1 MCLCFGPVYLPLS
14 PSQGTLDSSILTEQ
28 GILQALEAGKTLA
41 SAVDLD
47 LGPTVIVSPMGRAR
61 QTLECVREEL
71 RKSETSKDFET
82 VEVVP
87 DIREIELFE
96 W

>member
-1 MCLCFGPVYLPLS
+1 M
-14 PSQGTLDSSILTEQ
+14 DSSVLTKK
-28 GILQALEAGKTLA
+28 GISQAVEAGKILA
-41 SAVDLD
+41 SAEDLE
-47 LGPTVIVSPMGRAR
+47 LGPTVIVSPMNRAQ

-71 RKSETSKDFET
+71 QHANRDFEA
-82 VEVVP
+82 VEIVR